1 MFPFCCNPYTSDQ
14 TKTRENY
21 RKHQLEFLKTIH
33 DHLEASLAAVNAAIR
48 TIEAQENLINTQES
62 DAV

>member
-1 MFPFCCNPYTSDQ
+1 MFPFCCNPYADSQ
-14 TKTRENY
+14 TKTRENH

-33 DHLEASLAAVNAAIR
+33 DHLEASLAAVSAAIR
-48 TIEAQENLINTQES
+48 TIEAQEDLINPQES